1 MNPDPNAAAP
11 DLLTVTQAA
20 ELLRVHRKTILR
32 WVARGRLAA
41 VRIGREPRIPRA
53 HLTPRPAAAAAA

>member
-1 MNPDPNAAAP
+1 MNPDSNAPAP
-11 DLLTVTQAA
+11 ELLTVAQAA
-20 ELLRVHRKTILR
+20 EMLRVHRKTILR

-53 HLTPRPAAAAAA
+53 HLTPRSAAVAA